1 MSILLTIIHKQF
13 FASLTT
19 LLSTTSQKAKGSVFL
34 TQKRLSFEDPT
45 IAEGSILVR
54 ATDGGTQNPKT
65 QPSDKVKKTKSAS
78 KVKLST
84 IVAPAD
90 LESFFVRYADVCKA
104 GMVGMKKR
112 DRSAKKKGKAKTKAA
127 AKP

>member
-1 MSILLTIIHKQF
+1 MAPHSTNDEF

-54 ATDGGTQNPKT
+54 ATDGGTQTPNTK
-65 QPSDKVKKTKSAS
+65 PSDKVKKTKSAP
-78 KVKLST
+78 KVKIST

-127 AKP
+127 TKA

>member
-1 MSILLTIIHKQF
+1 M
-13 FASLTT
+13 
-19 LLSTTSQKAKGSVFL
+19 
-34 TQKRLSFEDPT
+34 
-45 IAEGSILVR
+45 R

-65 QPSDKVKKTKSAS
+65 QASDKKVKKAKAAP

-90 LESFFVRYADVCKA
+90 LDSFFVRYADACKA

-127 AKP
+127 AKA